1 MQSPSQPHWSE
12 ALGMLLLRV
21 GCAWFILV
29 WAVNKFLAPGQYAF
43 ILKKFDGIE
52 AEVLQVYAIG
62 AVQVLIAV
70 AVLIGLWRVASYAA
84 LALLHAGT
92 IYRIWPRLIDPF
104 EISEK
109 GFPVNRNSAIALAI
123 FLAMLALWLLRNRD
137 VWSVD
142 AWLQQRRARAASGTE
157 AE

>member
-1 MQSPSQPHWSE
+1 MPQNPMEPRWPE
-12 ALGMLLLRV
+12 ALGLLVLRV
-21 GCAWFILV
+21 GCAWFIFV

-43 ILKKFDGIE
+43 ILKRFDGIE
-52 AEVLQVYAIG
+52 AGALQVYLIG
-62 AVQVLIAV
+62 GAQVVIC
-70 AVLIGLWRVASYAA
+70 VLVFVGLWRGVSYAA

-104 EISEK
+104 GISEK

-123 FLAMLALWLLRNRD
+123 FLAMVALWLLRERD

-142 AWLQQRRARAASGTE
+142 AWRARHRS
-157 AE
+157 